1 VPAVEIRFCDL
12 CNESVPLADLR
23 TGRARQVGER
33 VICAACEAAMA
44 EAEPAGVGATA
55 EPRAAL
61 EPGARRGEPRRESG
75 GSGPEWAAGFAILV
89 AGGLGYLAVDRTER
103 SDRAL
108 GAALDQQQ
116 RTLAAYTE
124 RLAQGEAGM
133 QGALEEQSLARS
145 VQGEEL
151 RSIDLR
157 WRADL
162 EGIAARLDGLG
173 SDLDGLGAKLGEVQ
187 AADGRLSNL
196 ERGLLGAQRD
206 LQSLTEAVLSL
217 SERLASGAVF
227 GAPKA
232 LTGPTPPA
240 DPAGA
245 EQPPAFAAEL
255 EALGSPDYGARWAAV
270 DALGRRGDPAAAPFL
285 VPCLGDSDFF
295 VRMAAARA
303 LGQLGNLVA
312 VPALIEALVDP
323 EPSVAEAAVESL
335 RLLTGRNFK
344 FDPIEKVEERKKRAQ
359 AWRDWWERSGSS
371 GAG

>member
-44 EAEPAGVGATA
+44 QAQPVAAGAPP
-55 EPRAAL
+55 EPRAAAEAGL
-61 EPGARRGEPRRESG
+61 RRGELRRESG

-103 SDRAL
+103 SDRLLA
-108 GAALDQQQ
+108 AALDQQQ
-116 RTLAAYTE
+116 RTLVGYAE
-124 RLAQGEAGM
+124 RLVQGEAGV
-133 QGALEEQSLARS
+133 QGALLEHNLARS

-162 EGIAARLDGLG
+162 EGLAARIEALG
-173 SDLDGLGAKLGEVQ
+173 ADLDGLGKKLAEVQ

-196 ERGLLGAQRD
+196 ERGLLGSQRD
-206 LQSLTEAVLSL
+206 LQTLTEAVLNL
-217 SERLASGAVF
+217 SERLASGGGLGSARSL
-227 GAPKA
+227 A
-232 LTGPTPPA
+232 GPAAPA
-240 DPAGA
+240 DPSAA
-245 EQPPAFAAEL
+245 DQPLPFAADL
-255 EALGSPDYGARWAAV
+255 EGLGSPDYGARWAAV
-270 DALGRRGDPAAAPFL
+270 DALGRRGDPAAAPYL

>member
-1 VPAVEIRFCDL
+1 MEIRFCDL

-23 TGRARQVGER
+23 SGRARQVGER
-33 VICAACEAAMA
+33 VVCAACEAAM
-44 EAEPAGVGATA
+44 EKPEPAPVG
-55 EPRAAL
+55 AAL
-61 EPGARRGEPRRESG
+61 EVRTPAETGAKRSEVRRESG

-89 AGGLGYLAVDRTER
+89 AGGLGYLAVDRSER
-103 SDRAL
+103 TQLEIS
-108 GAALDQQQ
+108 AALDQQQ
-116 RTLAAYTE
+116 RALSAYGE
-124 RLAQGEAGM
+124 RLAQGTTAVES
-133 QGALEEQSLARS
+133 ALAEDSLVRR

-162 EGIAARLDGLG
+162 GGISARIEDLAGNLAGLG
-173 SDLDGLGAKLGEVQ
+173 GKLSEIR
-187 AADGRLSNL
+187 AADERLAQV
-196 ERGLLGAQRD
+196 ERGLLAAQRD
-206 LQSLTEAVLSL
+206 LQTLTEATLNL
-217 SERLASGAVF
+217 SERLASGA
-227 GAPKA
+227 A
-232 LTGPTPPA
+232 LGGLRALSGPAASA
-240 DPAGA
+240 DSPVAQEA
-245 EQPPAFAAEL
+245 LPFAADL
-255 EALGSPDYGARWAAV
+255 EALQSPDYGARWAAV

-285 VPCLGDSDFF
+285 VPCLQDSDFF

-335 RLLTGRNFK
+335 RFLTGRNFK